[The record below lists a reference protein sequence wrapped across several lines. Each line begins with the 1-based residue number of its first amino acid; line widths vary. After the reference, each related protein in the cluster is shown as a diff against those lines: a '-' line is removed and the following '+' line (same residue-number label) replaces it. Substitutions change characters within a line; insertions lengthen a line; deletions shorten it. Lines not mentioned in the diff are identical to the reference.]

1 MAIDLVA
8 PAKLNL
14 TLEVLG
20 RRPDG
25 YHEIASVMVA
35 LDFVDRVRLEPAD
48 TLVLELTGDA
58 LLGVPREGPRNL
70 AIRAAQALREEAGRP
85 GLGARII
92 LEKQIP
98 AGMGLGGGSADAG
111 AVLRGL
117 NRLWRLDLGLE
128 ALSRVAASVGSD
140 VTFFLHGGAA
150 AARGRGEL
158 IAPLPEL
165 APLDFTL
172 FVSDIEMEDKTRRM
186 YASLGTGDFSD
197 GNRTRV
203 TAETLRQGLPLTE
216 QGIVNAFDRHAAAV
230 APPMSEAMAACRAVG
245 IAVFACGSGP
255 GFFSLTPQSELP
267 ALLPRQLEREWD
279 VHVLACRSL
288 TRAAALAL
296 RED

>member
-1 MAIDLVA
+1 MAIDLIA

-14 TLEVLG
+14 TLEILG

-35 LDFVDRVRLEPAD
+35 LDLVDRVRLEPAD

-70 AIRAAQALREEAGRP
+70 AFGAAQALREEARRP
-85 GLGARII
+85 DLGARII

-150 AARGRGEL
+150 VARGRGEL

-172 FVSDIEMEDKTRRM
+172 FVSDIETEDKTRRM
-186 YASLGTGDFSD
+186 YAALRTADFSD

-216 QGIVNAFDRHAAAV
+216 QDIVNAFDRHAAAV
-230 APPMSEAMAACRAVG
+230 APPMSEAMAACRAAG

-267 ALLPRQLEREWD
+267 ALLSRQLEREWD

-288 TRAAALAL
+288 TRAAALTL